1 MADDTALLD
10 FDREALAALLADL
23 NQPAFRAR
31 QIWHWIYQR
40 GVLNPIAMTDLP
52 TVLRHDLAERF
63 STPQDPATVQTS
75 NDRST
80 TKALIPLADS
90 ELVETVLIR
99 HEPHEH
105 ASQRL
110 RRTVCISSQAGCAMG
125 CIFCATG
132 LQGFRRQLTV
142 GEIIR
147 QVLLARDWA
156 RAEGEELTHA
166 VFMGMGEPLAN
177 YGPVSEAL
185 SRLSDPDG
193 LALSPR
199 RITVSTVGLPQ
210 QIRRLAQ
217 DHPQVN
223 LAVSLHSP
231 DPQLRRELVPVPG
244 AALEEIIGAARDHS
258 ELTRRR
264 VTFEYVLIRGRND
277 SRAHARRLAGRLRGM
292 RAQVNLIP
300 LNPSPGVVG
309 DRPSRRTTLGFQET
323 LLECG
328 VPTNIRV
335 EKGRDIAAAC
345 GQLRGDRLRDESA
358 KAVRPG

>member
-1 MADDTALLD
+1 MPDATALLEL
-10 FDREALAALLADL
+10 DREALAALLADL
-23 NQPAFRAR
+23 DQPSYRAR
-31 QIWHWIYQR
+31 QIWRWIYER
-40 GVLNPIAMTDLP
+40 GVLNPEAMTDLP
-52 TVLRHDLAERF
+52 SALRHDLGERF
-63 STPQDPATVQTS
+63 TLPQDPATVQTS
-75 NDRST
+75 ADQST
-80 TKALIPLADS
+80 TKALIALSDS

-125 CIFCATG
+125 CVFCATG

-142 GEIIR
+142 GEIIH
-147 QVLLARDWA
+147 QVLLAREWA

-177 YGPVSEAL
+177 YGAVSEAL
-185 SRLSDPDG
+185 SRLSDPDS
-193 LALSPR
+193 LAFSPR
-199 RITVSTVGLPQ
+199 RITVSTVGLPP
-210 QIRRLAQ
+210 QIRSLAQ

-223 LAVSLHSP
+223 LAISLHSP
-231 DPQLRRELVPVPG
+231 DPQLRHELVPVPG
-244 AALEEIIGAARDHS
+244 ASLEDIIDAAREHS

-277 SRAHARRLAGRLRGM
+277 SRAHARRLAARLRGI

-300 LNPSPGVVG
+300 LNPSPGIAG

-323 LLECG
+323 LVQSG
-328 VPTNIRV
+328 VPTNVRV

-345 GQLRGDRLRDESA
+345 GQLRGDRLREEPAEAD
-358 KAVRPG
+358 RPR